1 MNGLEL
7 TKAAREDHP
16 EMEIVIFSG
25 YNDFSYAREAYIWC
39 RGLCPK
45 AGRSERIS

>member
-25 YNDFSYAREAYIWC
+25 YNDFPTRE
-39 RGLCPK
+39 RLCDMV
-45 AGRSERIS
+45 SWIMS